1 MAALGRKPTKRA
13 YSEKVSSIDY
23 ESHPTPELERPI
35 FILAFKGLF
44 DMGEAATAAVDWLS
58 MTHNGKPA
66 ASIDPELLFDF
77 QETRPH
83 IRLGVNGNR
92 EIHWPSNNVVWAKTP
107 PGSSDLVL
115 LSGVE
120 PNLRWRSFCTTLTDI
135 MEMTGVTKVVTL
147 GSALAM
153 VPHTR
158 SFPVTASTRDERL
171 AAELQIGQPTYE
183 GPTGLIGS
191 FHQHLE
197 ALGTPMLSLRVNVPH
212 YVPGSP
218 SPKATSALL
227 AHLET
232 LCDIPTD
239 HVGMADE
246 IRDWESRVHQA
257 LADDDEVRAYVADL
271 ELKSDNEPAV
281 LFDTGDMAD
290 EVEKFLRNQGDD

>member
-1 MAALGRKPTKRA
+1 MRKARGLP
-13 YSEKVSSIDY
+13 YSEQVQPIDY
-23 ESHPTPELERPI
+23 ETHPIPKLERPV
-35 FILAFKGLF
+35 FVMAFKGLF

-77 QETRPH
+77 QETRPQV
-83 IRLGVNGNR
+83 RLGVSGNR
-92 EIHWPSNNVVWAKTP
+92 EIHWPANNVLWAQTP
-107 PGSSDLVL
+107 EGSSDLLL

-120 PNLRWRSFCTTLTDI
+120 PNLRWRSFCSTLMEIMVTTETS
-135 MEMTGVTKVVTL
+135 KVVTL

-158 SFPVTASTRDERL
+158 TFPVTASTSDPEL
-171 AAELQIGQPTYE
+171 AETLEIGQPTYE

-191 FHQHLE
+191 LHQ
-197 ALGTPMLSLRVNVPH
+197 ALTGSNIPALSLRVDVPH

-227 AHLET
+227 ASIEK

-246 IRDWESRVHQA
+246 IRSWESRVHLA
-257 LADDDEVRAYVADL
+257 LADDDDVRAYVEDL
-271 ELKSDNEPAV
+271 ERKSDSEPSIMYDASNA
-281 LFDTGDMAD
+281 AD
-290 EVEKFLRNQGDD
+290 EIERFLRNQKEDE